1 MKHLK
6 TPQQLNEASENL
18 NISDVIVRLFT
29 ELARKHKVS
38 VNDID
43 LTLQGEELCVYYVNE
58 DGEFTELERKPINE
72 QFFFNG
78 GKHRIF
84 RKNKENKNIQ

>member
-1 MKHLK
+1 MKDKRHI
-6 TPQQLNEASENL
+6 QSFNEHQENL
-18 NISDVIVRLFT
+18 NISDVIVRLFA

-58 DGEFTELERKPINE
+58 DGEFTESERKPINE
-72 QFFFNG
+72 L
-78 GKHRIF
+78 
-84 RKNKENKNIQ
+84 

>member
-6 TPQQLNEASENL
+6 SPQELNEASENL

-29 ELARKHKVS
+29 DLARKHKVS

-43 LTLQGEELCVYYVNE
+43 ISLQGEELCVYIVNDVIRTE
-58 DGEFTELERKPINE
+58 DGEFSEVERIKLNEL
-72 QFFFNG
+72 
-78 GKHRIF
+78 
-84 RKNKENKNIQ
+84 

>member
-1 MKHLK
+1 MKDKRHI
-6 TPQQLNEASENL
+6 QSFNEHQENL
-18 NISDVIVRLFT
+18 NISDVIVRLFA

-72 QFFFNG
+72 L
-78 GKHRIF
+78 
-84 RKNKENKNIQ
+84 